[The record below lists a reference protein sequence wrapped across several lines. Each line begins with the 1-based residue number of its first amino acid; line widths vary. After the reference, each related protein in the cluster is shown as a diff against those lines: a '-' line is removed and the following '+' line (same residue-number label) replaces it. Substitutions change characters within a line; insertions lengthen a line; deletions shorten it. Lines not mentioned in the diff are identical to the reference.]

1 MGEIYLIRHGQ
12 ASFGSTNY
20 DELSELGVRQS
31 RILANHIVDV
41 GFNPDAIYCGPMTR
55 HRATADAFYSVCRE
69 RRIDLPETEILEEFR
84 EYNAEAIIR
93 AALGADPSLMEHAH
107 RIYDDP
113 KSFRKLFGSAMLK
126 WVGGAL
132 DSKGVESWESLKERV
147 GMAFET
153 IRKRHYS
160 RGRKIVVFTS
170 GGAIAASLANV
181 LGVSGDGA
189 MRLNWQIVNT
199 SVTRYVYDEK
209 KVALAGFNSMEHLR
223 LKRDPSL
230 ITLW

>member
-20 DELSELGVRQS
+20 DELSELGVWQS
-31 RILANHIVDV
+31 RILANHFVDV
-41 GFNPDAIYCGPMTR
+41 GFIPDAIYCGPMAR
-55 HRATADAFYSVCRE
+55 HRATADEFYRVCSE
-69 RRIDLPETEILEEFR
+69 RQIDLPETEIMEEFR

-113 KSFRKLFGSAMLK
+113 QSFRKLFGSAMLK

-132 DSKGVESWESLKERV
+132 DSQGVESWESLKERV

-153 IRKRHYS
+153 IRMRYDK
-160 RGRKIVVFTS
+160 GGTVVVFTS

-181 LGVSGDGA
+181 LGVSGEGA

-199 SVTRYVYDEK
+199 SVTRYVYDDHK
-209 KVALAGFNSMEHLR
+209 IALAGFNSMEHLR